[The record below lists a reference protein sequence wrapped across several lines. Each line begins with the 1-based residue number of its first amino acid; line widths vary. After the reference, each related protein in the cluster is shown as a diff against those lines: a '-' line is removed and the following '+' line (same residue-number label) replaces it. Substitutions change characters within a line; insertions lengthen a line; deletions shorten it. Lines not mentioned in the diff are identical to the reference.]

1 MIIPPLQFHC
11 YQHLSYHTVV
21 GSSTSDLP
29 SNAAKQGNLINR
41 RCLIYCSR
49 LLCLYILIAVR
60 KPNHPIKISLGS
72 FPLLINA
79 RPSYPY
85 STFHIFRS
93 ISLLLTV
100 TKTKKLSLS
109 LLSSPTV
116 VIPITAHSLVFLFQ
130 SSPVWILPLVAAVMV
145 DIVTVHRATVSAITP
160 ILLVAVS
167 SSHSISS
174 CSCRDHIL
182 LLHNI

>member
-1 MIIPPLQFHC
+1 MIMPPLQFHC

-60 KPNHPIKISLGS
+60 KPNHPIKISLSS

-109 LLSSPTV
+109 LKFTHCCDPNYSPFSCIS
-116 VIPITAHSLVFLFQ
+116 IPILTCVDTA
-130 SSPVWILPLVAAVMV
+130 
-145 DIVTVHRATVSAITP
+145 
-160 ILLVAVS
+160 
-167 SSHSISS
+167 S
-174 CSCRDHIL
+174 CSRSDGRHSDCPPGYCECNHTHSPRCGQQ
-182 LLHNI
+182 